1 MPTPRTVKLI
11 AFVLAGAI
19 AVALLLELG
28 SRTLDWG
35 GGGDFD
41 GGGASVKQSRGLEAF
56 DAIEL
61 RNEADI
67 EVTVGGPQTVTVET
81 GEHDQSRLVT
91 RVEDHTLIV
100 DSGNGGSH
108 IHVAFGHHHPHAR
121 ISITVPALTALHV
134 EGAGRFRLHQLKGE
148 SFDFDV
154 EGAGELVADGAVDT
168 LKVRI
173 SGAAKVDAAAV
184 QAHTVDV
191 DVNGAGDATV
201 RAQDAVTANVSG
213 IGRIVYLGNPH
224 SVEKHVSGLG
234 SIRSGE

>member
-1 MPTPRTVKLI
+1 MSAPRAVKLI
-11 AFVLAGAI
+11 TLVLAGAV

-28 SRTLDWG
+28 TRTLGWG
-35 GGGDFD
+35 HGTDFD
-41 GGGASVKQSRGLEAF
+41 GAGVNQTRTLEAF

-67 EVTVGGPQTVTVET
+67 EVPVGGPQTVTVT
-81 GEHDQSRLVT
+81 AGEQDQPRLVT

-100 DSGNGGSH
+100 DSGTSGRH
-108 IHVAFGHHHPHAR
+108 IYLVFGHDQPHAR
-121 ISITVPALTALHV
+121 ISITVPSLTALHV
-134 EGAGRFRLHQLKGE
+134 EGAGRFRLHQLKGA

-154 EGAGELVADGAVDT
+154 EGAGSLVADGAVDT
-168 LKVRI
+168 LKVSI

-191 DVNGAGDATV
+191 DVNGVGEATV
-201 RAQDAVTANVSG
+201 RAQDALSANVSG
-213 IGRIVYLGNPH
+213 IGRIVYLGNPR

-234 SIRSGE
+234 SIHSEE